1 MPEFELKW
9 PGIPYTQNP
18 WPGLK
23 FVICAK
29 NTLLPCF
36 SRLVKKKCVGK
47 KKFLQ
52 SLCLRKKILQTSGLE
67 KFMHQTFF
75 SRVCDVIEFENIW
88 FQSSTPIRKSVS
100 LIIKKIHSPLT

>member
-23 FVICAK
+23 FVICVK

-47 KKFLQ
+47 KNSYKACASENKFCRQ
-52 SLCLRKKILQTSGLE
+52 AG
-67 KFMHQTFF
+67 
-75 SRVCDVIEFENIW
+75 
-88 FQSSTPIRKSVS
+88 
-100 LIIKKIHSPLT
+100 